1 MIFRVPFLN
10 DQQSSKSN
18 YNTLEYVRKFQI
30 FSFSRILRIRFPF
43 GFSSRML
50 FLIWC
55 VFGGF
60 LLHFFESVFLDIL
73 LKTNYEKPVDTAED
87 VRDRNLTVV
96 KGPNTG
102 SMLKM
107 LKNSPSAVIREL
119 AEMTIV
125 PKVIFLLTSF
135 P

>member
-1 MIFRVPFLN
+1 MKFRVPLMN
-10 DQQSSKSN
+10 DQQSSNSN
-18 YNTLEYVRKFQI
+18 YILEYVRKFQI

-73 LKTNYEKPVDTAED
+73 LIRNYEKPVDTAED

-96 KGPNTG
+96 YPPGAE
-102 SMLKM
+102 SIVEM
-107 LKNSPSAVIREL
+107 LKNSPSAVTRAL
-119 AEMTIV
+119 ADRTIV
-125 PKVIFLLTSF
+125 PKVKYFFTSF
-135 P
+135 R

>member
-1 MIFRVPFLN
+1 MKFRVPLMN
-10 DQQSSKSN
+10 DQQSSNSN
-18 YNTLEYVRKFQI
+18 YILEYVRKFQI

-73 LKTNYEKPVDTAED
+73 LKQNYEKPVDRAED

-96 KGPNTG
+96 YPPGTE
-102 SMLKM
+102 SIVKM
-107 LKNSPSAVIREL
+107 MKNSPSAITQEL
-119 AEMTIV
+119 AEMIVV
-125 PKVIFLLTSF
+125 PKVISN
-135 P
+135 